1 MKIVSKEVKEIHVA
15 LEPLKNP
22 IPTRELEAAYAQ
34 NPRVLALLRDFR
46 AFDWIKEYK
55 YPTVMLD
62 QMKGLLAKYEH
73 V

>member
-1 MKIVSKEVKEIHVA
+1 MVR
-15 LEPLKNP
+15 PMW
-22 IPTRELEAAYAQ
+22 
-34 NPRVLALLRDFR
+34 LALLSDFR

-62 QMKGLLAKYEH
+62 QMKGLLAKYEN